1 MRMLRH
7 WLGAGLIA
15 IAGHGYAGPHVTGT
29 FEAVRACEAYK
40 SFKKGQNPGNV
51 KLAPGQTYEA
61 LEVNNTPWHWIRVIV
76 PDSDFAQRW
85 VSKACGIAAIT
96 LDEPHA
102 AGGGGSQRGQCAT
115 ANTYDSYVLA
125 LTWQPG
131 FCEHVNYRGRKPE
144 CDALADGELTIGHLT
159 LHGLWPNKDACGTRY
174 GNCGGPALD
183 LEDDTVTALAPY
195 MPNFYYGDKFGAY
208 EWRKHG
214 VCQALD
220 DDDYFMLALK
230 LLKQVND
237 SAIGAYLK
245 AHVGDYVSLQ
255 AFKAVIE
262 QAGDGLSDHMQVQ
275 CAARKYFQ
283 ELRINLPKTIN
294 LGDTLAETV
303 SGAKTFDRFAPGCA
317 DEIYIERSGPG

>member
-102 AGGGGSQRGQCAT
+102 AGGGGSQRGSQSPRSQAGLARCADLGDGCWRDH
-115 ANTYDSYVLA
+115 A
-125 LTWQPG
+125 
-131 FCEHVNYRGRKPE
+131 
-144 CDALADGELTIGHLT
+144 GELRQWIRDRL
-159 LHGLWPNKDACGTRY
+159 DAPR
-174 GNCGGPALD
+174 
-183 LEDDTVTALAPY
+183 
-195 MPNFYYGDKFGAY
+195 GDHRGD
-208 EWRKHG
+208 G
-214 VCQALD
+214 
-220 DDDYFMLALK
+220 
-230 LLKQVND
+230 
-237 SAIGAYLK
+237 
-245 AHVGDYVSLQ
+245 VGD
-255 AFKAVIE
+255 
-262 QAGDGLSDHMQVQ
+262 
-275 CAARKYFQ
+275 
-283 ELRINLPKTIN
+283 
-294 LGDTLAETV
+294 
-303 SGAKTFDRFAPGCA
+303 DR
-317 DEIYIERSGPG
+317 RSGLLIV